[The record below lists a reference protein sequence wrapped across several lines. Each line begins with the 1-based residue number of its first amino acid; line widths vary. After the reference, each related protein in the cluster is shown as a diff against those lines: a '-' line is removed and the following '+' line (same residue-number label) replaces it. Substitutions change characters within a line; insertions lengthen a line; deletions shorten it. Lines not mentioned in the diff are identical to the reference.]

1 MASECNWFY
10 LYEKYTVLNIS
21 FSADISSEIVELYET
36 HIKKHNEDFFKGKHS
51 NSGFDLFV
59 LGDVCF
65 SDFMKNV
72 YVNFGIKCEMF
83 YHDECADNEYINSSC
98 GFYLYPR
105 SSISKMPLIMSNH
118 VGIIDAGYRGNIIGA
133 FRCVQNEPFVLEKT
147 TRITQICHPSL
158 CPIYVK
164 IVSEKE
170 LTTTERGSGCFGST
184 GLKSVENP

>member
-1 MASECNWFY
+1 MSSECKGFSIY
-10 LYEKYTVLNIS
+10 RGYAVLNLS
-21 FSADISSEIVELYET
+21 FAADVSGEIIELYET
-36 HIKKHNEDFFKGKHS
+36 HIKKHNEDFFKGEHS

-59 LGDVCF
+59 LGDVGF
-65 SDFMKNV
+65 NDFMKNV
-72 YVNFGIKCEMF
+72 YVNFGVKCEMF
-83 YHDECADNEYINSSC
+83 YHDKTADNTWGSNPSC

-170 LTTTERGSGCFGST
+170 LTTTERGSGGFGST
-184 GLKSVENP
+184 GLKSV